1 MKFGYARVSSKD
13 QNLARQMDSLTKAGC
28 EKIYSEKVSG
38 KNLNRPQLQEL
49 LNTIHMKDEVIV
61 EDLDRLGRNNREL
74 TQTMRAIQ
82 DKGATFTALS
92 LPTFDGIA
100 DPNLRA
106 LLNNLVI
113 EIYKYQAEAERQ
125 KIRERQREGID
136 LAKQRGVYQGRP
148 KKYSKHSHDRSGRF
162 LYQQVLEMLDQGIG
176 PSAIARKVGVSRSTI
191 YRIKGARKEGT
202 VNAE

>member
-13 QNLARQMDSLTKAGC
+13 QNLTRQMNSLTKAGC
-28 EKIYSEKVSG
+28 EQIYSEKASG

-82 DKGATFTALS
+82 DKGA
-92 LPTFDGIA
+92 TFDGIA